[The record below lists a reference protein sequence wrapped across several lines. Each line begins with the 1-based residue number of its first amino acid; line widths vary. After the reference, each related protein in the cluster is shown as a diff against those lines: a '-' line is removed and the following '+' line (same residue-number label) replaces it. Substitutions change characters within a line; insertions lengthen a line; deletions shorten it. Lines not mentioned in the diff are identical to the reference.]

1 MYMDETVQ
9 MKAKEQCFLVVLYIV
24 LYKMVLTLEFVDE
37 ILSVTIETN
46 AIECTTWFNFRLWL
60 KSSSVTAETNAI
72 ECTTWFNFRCG

>member
-9 MKAKEQCFLVVLYIV
+9 MKAKEQCFLVVLFIV

-46 AIECTTWFNFRLWL
+46 AIECTT
-60 KSSSVTAETNAI
+60 
-72 ECTTWFNFRCG
+72 